1 MKKNIITYFLI
12 IIGILISII
21 IYLSLIGIET
31 DKFND
36 TIKDK
41 VSQNNNQLDIQL
53 KKIKLTLDPFNFK
66 INAKTIGTKL
76 IFQKKVVE
84 LESIKTKISFNSLF
98 KNKLVSSNFI
108 VSTRSV
114 LLKDLVGF
122 LRATTNRAELFFLEK
137 SIEKGYA
144 IIDLEL
150 SFDKDGNIKKD
161 YRIKGLLKDGKI
173 SLLNDYNLE
182 NINFSLNIENDNYNF
197 KEIKF
202 STNDIDFFSDS
213 LKIKKNKKEFFVE
226 GYIENEKSI
235 LNDKLLNLIKL
246 NFNNVNFTN
255 IKFAS
260 KNNFSFNINK
270 KLKFKNLTVTSKILV
285 DEIEYYKPELLNEYF
300 SEVRDKINL
309 KDHEIE
315 ATYKKDYLSIKGT
328 GKIQLEKDFD
338 EIDYSVS
345 KINDKVDFDSNIKI
359 SELKFKNQKNIQKN
373 IKTFFP
379 KIKETINLKDHQV
392 NIKFKDNDLSIK
404 GTGKIQ
410 LEKDFDEINYSVSK
424 INDKVDFDSNIKI
437 SELKI
442 KNQKNIQK
450 NIKTFFPK
458 IKETINLKDHQV
470 NIKFKD
476 NDLSIK
482 GTGKIQ
488 LEKDFDEI
496 DYSVSKINDK
506 VDFDSNLII
515 NKTSFQIEKID
526 YKKEKNSKLQLTL
539 SGNYEKTKGLV
550 LDQFVILNKKNK
562 IKLNNLLVDKY
573 KRIIKFDDLNLDFFD
588 TENRRNK
595 LSLKRIKKNNYELN
609 GSIFNANKLI
619 NDLLT
624 SKEDKHYRIFKN
636 NLNLN
641 LNLTEVYIDDS
652 NILNNLKGNFY
663 IENNKISQAN
673 ISALF
678 DNNESLTFTINTNNG
693 EKITTLFSSRAKPLV
708 KKYKFIKGFEESQE
722 GYLDFYSSKKDGIS
736 NSKLIIDNFKVK
748 EIPALAKLL
757 ALASLQGIADL
768 LTGEGIRFTDFEM
781 NFTNRNNYMTIE
793 ELYAIGPAISI
804 LIQGYIEQDNLISLK
819 GTLVPATTINR
830 TIASIPLIGDLLIG
844 KKVGDGV
851 FGVSFK
857 IKGPPKDLKTTVN
870 PIKTLTPRFITRTL
884 EKIKKN

>member
-122 LRATTNRAELFFLEK
+122 LRVTTNRAELFFLEK

-246 NFNNVNFTN
+246 NFNNVNFVN

-260 KNNFSFNINK
+260 KNDFSFNLNK
-270 KLKFKNLTVTSKILV
+270 KLKFKNLTITSKILI
-285 DEIEYYKPELLNEYF
+285 DETEYYKPEILNDYF
-300 SEVRDKINL
+300 SEVKDKINL
-309 KDHEIE
+309 KDHKIE
-315 ATYKKDYLSIKGT
+315 AIYKKDYLSIKGT

-338 EIDYSVS
+338 EID
-345 KINDKVDFDSNIKI
+345 
-359 SELKFKNQKNIQKN
+359 
-373 IKTFFP
+373 
-379 KIKETINLKDHQV
+379 
-392 NIKFKDNDLSIK
+392 
-404 GTGKIQ
+404 
-410 LEKDFDEINYSVSK
+410 YSVSK